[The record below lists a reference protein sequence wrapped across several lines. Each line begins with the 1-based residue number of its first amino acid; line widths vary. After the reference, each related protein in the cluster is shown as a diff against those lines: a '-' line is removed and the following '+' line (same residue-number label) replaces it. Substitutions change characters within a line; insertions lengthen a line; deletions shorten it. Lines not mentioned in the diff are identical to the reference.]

1 MLLHRTK
8 NYQKKVT
15 NIGTMSN
22 QKICCRTIQAA
33 WRGYQARK
41 EYRHLLRSHYKSG
54 QSSIN
59 RDLQRKFYQQEV
71 TTLAT
76 KLDDNMSSR
85 AAQVDTLLTSMER
98 TLDDSRQ
105 LDRLF
110 EDMLRNRQ
118 QNRAELRLP
127 PMHDA
132 DEATGLE
139 PPPQRRDYLGGILT
153 PRSAAFSLQPPAL
166 PGDDGAV
173 DAAPRIFSGTEFCIE
188 TSTPWSQVQKQALC
202 RGQSDCAICML
213 PVSADV
219 SLLHDLPSRAKL
231 QPNVKHSVLLSCSH
245 VFHQHCIGNF
255 ERFTR
260 NEVSARRC
268 VSHCTASPVTVL
280 HVAHRRRDRSTAPS
294 AAASTASVCCDRGVG
309 KSAMYIPT
317 NQSAKCSL
325 S

>member
-1 MLLHRTK
+1 
-8 NYQKKVT
+8 
-15 NIGTMSN
+15 MSN

-54 QSSIN
+54 QSTIN
-59 RDLQRKFYQQEV
+59 RNLQRKFYQQEV

-76 KLDDNMSSR
+76 KLGDNMSSR

-139 PPPQRRDYLGGILT
+139 PPPQRRDFLGGILT
-153 PRSAAFSLQPPAL
+153 PRSLAFSLQPPAL
-166 PGDDGAV
+166 PGNDATV
-173 DAAPRIFSGTEFCIE
+173 DAAPRIFSGTEFCVE

-268 VSHCTASPVTVL
+268 VPRQPSDRLTRRPPSQGSLNCPVC
-280 HVAHRRRDRSTAPS
+280 RSKYS
-294 AAASTASVCCDRGVG
+294 KR
-309 KSAMYIPT
+309 
-317 NQSAKCSL
+317 L
-325 S
+325 L

>member
-1 MLLHRTK
+1 M
-8 NYQKKVT
+8 T
-15 NIGTMSN
+15 NIGTMSH
-22 QKICCRTIQAA
+22 QKICCRKIQAV

-41 EYRHLLRSHYKSG
+41 EYRHLLRHHYKSG
-54 QSSIN
+54 QSNIN

-118 QNRAELRLP
+118 QNRAQLGLP
-127 PMHDA
+127 AMQNA
-132 DEATGLE
+132 DDTAGLE
-139 PPPQRRDYLGGILT
+139 PPPLRRDYLDGILT
-153 PRSAAFSLQPPAL
+153 PRSRAFSLQPPTL
-166 PGDDGAV
+166 SSGGDETTEPP
-173 DAAPRIFSGTEFCIE
+173 PRIFSGTEFCIE
-188 TSTPWSQVQKQALC
+188 TSTPWSQVHKQALC

-213 PVSADV
+213 PVSADI

-255 ERFTR
+255 EKFTR
-260 NEVSARRC
+260 NEVSSRRRKGRG
-268 VSHCTASPVTVL
+268 PMIVL
-280 HVAHRRRDRSTAPS
+280 HVAVDHRDR
-294 AAASTASVCCDRGVG
+294 
-309 KSAMYIPT
+309 
-317 NQSAKCSL
+317 
-325 S
+325 